1 MGRFT
6 QAVDEKVEFDGDTVS
21 FTLRRLQNKHMLVLA
36 PVLAALP
43 GENALARTARL
54 VQAAEGILRE
64 CITNW
69 QGPKDSSGK
78 AITFDEALAESYFL
92 GLMDEVLGR
101 LLKVSVMQEVDAKK
115 SPETPPAALLGGSA
129 PTIVSPESLPVG
141 GITLS

>member
-43 GENALARTARL
+43 GENPLARTARL

-64 CITNW
+64 CVTNW
-69 QGPKDSSGK
+69 QGPKDASGK
-78 AITFDEALAESYFL
+78 GLTFDEVLAESYFL
-92 GLMDEVLGR
+92 ALLDEVLGR

-115 SPETPPAALLGGSA
+115 SPATPPGALSGGSVETT
-129 PTIVSPESLPVG
+129 PSPESLPVG
-141 GITLS
+141 GTPPL

>member
-54 VQAAEGILRE
+54 VQAADGILKE

-69 QGPKDSSGK
+69 QGPKDAGGK
-78 AITFDEALAESYFL
+78 ALSLDEVLTESYFL
-92 GLMDEVLGR
+92 PLLDEVLGR

-115 SPETPPAALLGGSA
+115 SPATPPVVLSGVNAETKPL
-129 PTIVSPESLPVG
+129 PESLPG
-141 GITLS
+141 GGTAPS

>member
-69 QGPKDSSGK
+69 QGPKDSGGK
-78 AITFDEALAESYFL
+78 ALTFDEVLAESYFL
-92 GLMDEVLGR
+92 ALMDEVLGR

-115 SPETPPAALLGGSA
+115 SLEIPPAALSGGSA
-129 PTIVSPESLPVG
+129 PTIASPGS
-141 GITLS
+141 

>member
-6 QAVDEKVEFDGDTVS
+6 QAVEETVEFDGDKVS

-64 CITNW
+64 CVTNW
-69 QGPKDSSGK
+69 QGPKDSTGK
-78 AITFDEALAESYFL
+78 ALTFDEVLAESYFL
-92 GLMDEVLGR
+92 GLTDEVLGR

-115 SPETPPAALLGGSA
+115 SLETPPAASSGESVQMMPSLA
-129 PTIVSPESLPVG
+129 SLPG
-141 GITLS
+141 GGTTPL

>member
-6 QAVDEKVEFDGDTVS
+6 QAVDEIVTFDGDTVS

-64 CITNW
+64 CVTNW
-69 QGPKDSSGK
+69 QGPKDASGK
-78 AITFDEALAESYFL
+78 ALTFDEVLAESYFL
-92 GLMDEVLGR
+92 SLLDEVLGR

-115 SPETPPAALLGGSA
+115 SPAIPPAASSGGNAEPSA
-129 PTIVSPESLPVG
+129 SPESLPG
-141 GITLS
+141 GGTAPL

>member
-6 QAVDEKVEFDGDTVS
+6 QAVEEKVMFDGDEVC

-43 GENALARTARL
+43 GENTLARTARL

-69 QGPKDSSGK
+69 RGPKDASGK
-78 AITFDEALAESYFL
+78 AMTFDEVLAESYFL
-92 GLMDEVLGR
+92 ALMDEVLGR
-101 LLKVSVMQEVDAKK
+101 LLRVSVMQEVDAKK
-115 SPETPPAALLGGSA
+115 SAVTPPDASSGGTPEPTLL
-129 PTIVSPESLPVG
+129 PES
-141 GITLS
+141 

>member
-6 QAVDEKVEFDGDTVS
+6 QDVKEAVEFDGDMVC

-54 VQAAEGILRE
+54 VGAAEGILRE
-64 CITNW
+64 CVTDW
-69 QGPKDSSGK
+69 LGPKDAAGK
-78 AITFDEALAESYFL
+78 VLTFDEVLAESYFL

-115 SPETPPAALLGGSA
+115 LLAMPPAASSGESA
-129 PTIVSPESLPVG
+129 VTASSPESLPG
-141 GITLS
+141 GGTALS

>member
-6 QAVDEKVEFDGDTVS
+6 QAVDETVTFDGDTVS

-54 VQAAEGILRE
+54 VHAAEGTLRE

-69 QGPKDSSGK
+69 QGPKDASGK
-78 AITFDEALAESYFL
+78 VLTLDEVLAESYFL
-92 GLMDEVLGR
+92 QLLDEVLGR

-115 SPETPPAALLGGSA
+115 SPAIPPAVSSGANA
-129 PTIVSPESLPVG
+129 ETKPSPESLLG
-141 GITLS
+141 GGTAPS